1 MLNFTNNKF
10 IKIMRPPLVYTLIFI
25 LIYSCSKPESF
36 NDLPAQQY
44 ALSPGLNVESSY
56 LKDQLI
62 SFNMIDSEGNN
73 ITSSTSF
80 IVDNQLINGN
90 TISYDELGNHE
101 VYADYTIDSQINSTD
116 LIGFNIVE
124 PINKVVV
131 EDYTGTW
138 CGYCPPVAHAI
149 YELKEVYD
157 NIISVGIHNNDELTI
172 DQESDLRSELGIS
185 GFPSARLNRTISW
198 LDPYQISDVNSL
210 LSEENHVAI
219 SINSTL
225 ENIELGVDLR
235 IVSNVELV
243 NHKLVI
249 YLVESNLIYDQSNYF
264 NYVEDS
270 YFYNLGNPIENYS
283 HQDVLRKSITNI
295 SGNVLDIIQ
304 PLNDYK
310 FNFNVQINPDFV
322 VENLAIVAIVVDS
335 NNNAINSQLGA
346 VNSFQDFN

>member
-1 MLNFTNNKF
+1 
-10 IKIMRPPLVYTLIFI
+10 MRSPLLYTLIFI

-36 NDLPAQQY
+36 SDLIVQQNS
-44 ALSPGLNVESSY
+44 LIPGLNVESSY

-80 IVDNQLINGN
+80 TVDNQLINGN
-90 TISYDELGNHE
+90 TISYDEIGSHDVSAN
-101 VYADYTIDSQINSTD
+101 YTIDSQNYSTD
-116 LIGFNIVE
+116 LIVFNIVE
-124 PINKVVV
+124 PINKVIV

-198 LDPYQISDVNSL
+198 FDPYQISEVNSL
-210 LSEENHVAI
+210 LSEENNVAI
-219 SINSTL
+219 SIKSAL
-225 ENIELGVDLR
+225 ENIDLEVNLR

-295 SGNVLDIIQ
+295 SGNTLDLIQ
-304 PLNDYK
+304 PLTDYK
-310 FNFNVQINPDFV
+310 FNFNVEISPDFV
-322 VENLAIVAIVVDS
+322 QENLAIVAMVVDS
-335 NNNAINSQLGA
+335 NNNAINSQFSE

>member
-1 MLNFTNNKF
+1 
-10 IKIMRPPLVYTLIFI
+10 MRPPLLYTLIFI

-36 NDLPAQQY
+36 GDLTVQQNS
-44 ALSPGLNVESSY
+44 LIPGLNVESSY

-73 ITSSTSF
+73 ITSNTSF
-80 IVDNQLINGN
+80 TVDNQLINGN
-90 TISYDELGNHE
+90 TISYDEIGSHDVSAN
-101 VYADYTIDSQINSTD
+101 YTIDSQNYSTD
-116 LIGFNIVE
+116 LIVFNIVE
-124 PINKVVV
+124 PINKVIV

-198 LDPYQISDVNSL
+198 FDPYQISEVNSL
-210 LSEENHVAI
+210 LSEENNVAI
-219 SINSTL
+219 SIKSAL
-225 ENIELGVDLR
+225 ENIDLEVNLR

-295 SGNVLDIIQ
+295 SGNTLDLIQ
-304 PLNDYK
+304 PLTDYK
-310 FNFNVQINPDFV
+310 FNFNVEISPDFV
-322 VENLAIVAIVVDS
+322 QENLAIVAMVVDS
-335 NNNAINSQLGA
+335 NNNAINSQFSE

>member
-101 VYADYTIDSQINSTD
+101 VYADYTIDSQIYSTD

-198 LDPYQISDVNSL
+198 LDPYHISDVNSL
-210 LSEENHVAI
+210 LSEENDVAI
-219 SINSTL
+219 SINSNL
-225 ENIELGVDLR
+225 ENIELGIDLR

>member
-1 MLNFTNNKF
+1 
-10 IKIMRPPLVYTLIFI
+10 MRSPLLYTLIFI
-25 LIYSCSKPESF
+25 LIYSCSKPETFS
-36 NDLPAQQY
+36 DLPVQQNS
-44 ALSPGLNVESSY
+44 LIPGLNVESSY

-73 ITSSTSF
+73 ITSGTSF
-80 IVDNQLINGN
+80 TVDNQLINGN
-90 TISYDELGNHE
+90 TISYDEIGSHDVSAN
-101 VYADYTIDSQINSTD
+101 YTIDSQNYSTD
-116 LIGFNIVE
+116 LIVFNIVE
-124 PINKVVV
+124 PINKVIV

-198 LDPYQISDVNSL
+198 FDPYQISDVNSL
-210 LSEENHVAI
+210 LSEENNVAI
-219 SINSTL
+219 SIKSAL
-225 ENIELGVDLR
+225 ENIDLEVNLR

-295 SGNVLDIIQ
+295 SGNTLDLIQ
-304 PLNDYK
+304 PLTDYK
-310 FNFNVQINPDFV
+310 FNFNVEISPDFV
-322 VENLAIVAIVVDS
+322 QENLAIVAIIVDS
-335 NNNAINSQLGA
+335 NNNAINSQFSE

>member
-1 MLNFTNNKF
+1 
-10 IKIMRPPLVYTLIFI
+10 MRPPLLYTLIFI

-36 NDLPAQQY
+36 SDLIVQQNS
-44 ALSPGLNVESSY
+44 LIPGLNVELSY

-73 ITSSTSF
+73 ITSNTSF
-80 IVDNQLINGN
+80 TVDNQLINGN
-90 TISYDELGNHE
+90 TISYDEIGSHDVSAN
-101 VYADYTIDSQINSTD
+101 YTIDSQNYSTD
-116 LIGFNIVE
+116 LIVFNIVE
-124 PINKVVV
+124 PINKVIV

-198 LDPYQISDVNSL
+198 FDPYQISEVNSL
-210 LSEENHVAI
+210 LSEENNVAI
-219 SINSTL
+219 SIKSAL
-225 ENIELGVDLR
+225 ENIDLEVNLR

-295 SGNVLDIIQ
+295 SGNVLDLIQ
-304 PLNDYK
+304 PLTDYK
-310 FNFNVQINPDFV
+310 FNFNVEISPDFV
-322 VENLAIVAIVVDS
+322 QENLAIVAMVVDS
-335 NNNAINSQLGA
+335 NNNAINSQFSE

>member
-1 MLNFTNNKF
+1 
-10 IKIMRPPLVYTLIFI
+10 MRSPLLYTLIFI
-25 LIYSCSKPESF
+25 LIYSCSKSESF
-36 NDLPAQQY
+36 TDLTVQQNS
-44 ALSPGLNVESSY
+44 LIPGLNVESSY

-80 IVDNQLINGN
+80 TVDNQLINGN
-90 TISYDELGNHE
+90 TISYDEIGSHYVSAN
-101 VYADYTIDSQINSTD
+101 YTIDSQNYSTD
-116 LIGFNIVE
+116 LIVFNIVE
-124 PINKVVV
+124 PINKVIV

-198 LDPYQISDVNSL
+198 FDPYQISDVNSL
-210 LSEENHVAI
+210 LSEENNVAI
-219 SINSTL
+219 SIKSAL
-225 ENIELGVDLR
+225 ENIDLEVNLR

-249 YLVESNLIYDQSNYF
+249 YLLESNLIYDQSNYF

-295 SGNVLDIIQ
+295 SGNTLDLIQ
-304 PLNDYK
+304 PLTDYK
-310 FNFNVQINPDFV
+310 FNFNVEISPDFV
-322 VENLAIVAIVVDS
+322 QENLAIVAMVVDS
-335 NNNAINSQLGA
+335 NNNAINSQFGE

>member
-1 MLNFTNNKF
+1 
-10 IKIMRPPLVYTLIFI
+10 MRSPLLYTLIFI

-36 NDLPAQQY
+36 SDLTVQQNS
-44 ALSPGLNVESSY
+44 LIPGLNVESSY

-73 ITSSTSF
+73 ITSNTSF
-80 IVDNQLINGN
+80 TVDNQLINGN
-90 TISYDELGNHE
+90 TISYDEIGSHDVSAN
-101 VYADYTIDSQINSTD
+101 YTIDSQNYSTD
-116 LIGFNIVE
+116 LIVFNIVE
-124 PINKVVV
+124 PINKVIV

-198 LDPYQISDVNSL
+198 FDPYQISEVNSL
-210 LSEENHVAI
+210 LSEENNVAI
-219 SINSTL
+219 SIKSAL
-225 ENIELGVDLR
+225 ENIDLEVNLR

-295 SGNVLDIIQ
+295 SGNTLDLIQ
-304 PLNDYK
+304 PLTDYK
-310 FNFNVQINPDFV
+310 FNFNVEISPDFV
-322 VENLAIVAIVVDS
+322 QENLAIVAIIVDS
-335 NNNAINSQLGA
+335 NNNAINSQFSE

>member
-1 MLNFTNNKF
+1 
-10 IKIMRPPLVYTLIFI
+10 MRHSLVYTLIFI
-25 LIYSCSKPESF
+25 CFYTCSKPESF
-36 NDLPAQQY
+36 NDLQVQQY
-44 ALSPGLNVESSY
+44 NLIPGLNVESSY

-62 SFNMIDSEGNN
+62 SFEMIDIDGNN

-80 IVDNQLINGN
+80 IVNNQLINGN
-90 TISYDELGNHE
+90 TTSYDNIGTHE
-101 VYADYTIDSQINSTD
+101 VYADYSIDSQNYSTD
-116 LIGFNIVE
+116 SKGFNIVE
-124 PINKVVV
+124 PINKVIV

-138 CGYCPPVAHAI
+138 CGYCPPVANAI

-198 LDPYQISDVNSL
+198 LDPYQFSDVNSL
-210 LSEENHVAI
+210 LSEENNVAI
-219 SINSTL
+219 SINSNT

-235 IVSNVELV
+235 IVSNIELV

-249 YLVESNLIYDQSNYF
+249 YLVESNLIYDQTNYF

-295 SGNVLDIIQ
+295 SGNILDVIQ
-304 PLNDYK
+304 PLIDYK
-310 FNFNVQINPDFV
+310 FTFNVEINPDFV

-335 NNNAINSQLGA
+335 NNNAINSQFGE

>member
-1 MLNFTNNKF
+1 
-10 IKIMRPPLVYTLIFI
+10 MRPPLLYTVIFI

-36 NDLPAQQY
+36 SDLTVQQNSLI
-44 ALSPGLNVESSY
+44 AGLNVESSY

-90 TISYDELGNHE
+90 TISYDEMGSHDVSAN
-101 VYADYTIDSQINSTD
+101 YTIDSQNYSTD
-116 LIGFNIVE
+116 LIVFNIVE
-124 PINKVVV
+124 PINKVIV

-138 CGYCPPVAHAI
+138 CGYCPPVAYAI

-198 LDPYQISDVNSL
+198 FDPYQISEVNSL
-210 LSEENHVAI
+210 LSEENNVAI
-219 SINSTL
+219 SIKSTL
-225 ENIELGVDLR
+225 ENIDLEVNLR
-235 IVSNVELV
+235 IVSNIELV

-295 SGNVLDIIQ
+295 SGNALDVIQ
-304 PLNDYK
+304 PLIDYK
-310 FNFNVQINPDFV
+310 FNYNVEINPDFV
-322 VENLAIVAIVVDS
+322 QENLAIVAMVVDS
-335 NNNAINSQLGA
+335 NNNAINSQFSE

>member
-1 MLNFTNNKF
+1 
-10 IKIMRPPLVYTLIFI
+10 MRSPLLYTLIFI

-36 NDLPAQQY
+36 SDLTVQQNS
-44 ALSPGLNVESSY
+44 LIPGLNVESSY

-73 ITSSTSF
+73 ITSGTSF
-80 IVDNQLINGN
+80 TVDNQLINGN
-90 TISYDELGNHE
+90 TISYDEIGSHDVSAN
-101 VYADYTIDSQINSTD
+101 YTIDSQNYSTD
-116 LIGFNIVE
+116 LIVFNIVE
-124 PINKVVV
+124 PINKVIV

-198 LDPYQISDVNSL
+198 FDPYQISDVNSL
-210 LSEENHVAI
+210 LSEENNVAI
-219 SINSTL
+219 SIKSAL
-225 ENIELGVDLR
+225 ENIDLEVNLR

-249 YLVESNLIYDQSNYF
+249 YLVESNLIYYQSNYF

-295 SGNVLDIIQ
+295 SGNALDLIQ
-304 PLNDYK
+304 PLTDYK
-310 FNFNVQINPDFV
+310 FNFNVEISPDFV
-322 VENLAIVAIVVDS
+322 QENLAIVAMVVDS
-335 NNNAINSQLGA
+335 NNNAINSQFSE

>member
-1 MLNFTNNKF
+1 
-10 IKIMRPPLVYTLIFI
+10 MRHSLVYTLIFI
-25 LIYSCSKPESF
+25 CFYTCSKPESF
-36 NDLPAQQY
+36 NDLQVQQY
-44 ALSPGLNVESSY
+44 NLIPGLNVESSY

-62 SFNMIDSEGNN
+62 SFEMIDIDGNN

-80 IVDNQLINGN
+80 IVNNQLINGN
-90 TISYDELGNHE
+90 TTSYDNIGTHE
-101 VYADYTIDSQINSTD
+101 VYADYSIDSQNYSTD
-116 LIGFNIVE
+116 SKGFNIVE
-124 PINKVVV
+124 PINKVIV

-138 CGYCPPVAHAI
+138 CGYCPPVANAI

-185 GFPSARLNRTISW
+185 GFPSARLNRTILW
-198 LDPYQISDVNSL
+198 LDPYQFSEVNSL
-210 LSEENHVAI
+210 LSEENNVAI
-219 SINSTL
+219 SINSTI
-225 ENIELGVDLR
+225 ENVELGVGLR

-249 YLVESNLIYDQSNYF
+249 YLVESNLIYDQANYF

-295 SGNVLDIIQ
+295 SGNILEVIQ
-304 PLNDYK
+304 PLTDYK
-310 FNFNVQINPDFV
+310 FNFNMELNPDFV

-335 NNNAINSQLGA
+335 NNNAINSQFGE

>member
-1 MLNFTNNKF
+1 
-10 IKIMRPPLVYTLIFI
+10 MRHSLVYTLIFI
-25 LIYSCSKPESF
+25 CFYTCSKPESF
-36 NDLPAQQY
+36 NDLQVQQY
-44 ALSPGLNVESSY
+44 NLIPGLNVESSY

-62 SFNMIDSEGNN
+62 SFEMIDIDGNN

-80 IVDNQLINGN
+80 VVNNQLINGN
-90 TISYDELGNHE
+90 TISYDNIGTHE
-101 VYADYTIDSQINSTD
+101 VYADYSIDSQNYSTD
-116 LIGFNIVE
+116 SKGFNIVE
-124 PINKVVV
+124 PINKVIV

-138 CGYCPPVAHAI
+138 CGYCPPVANAI

-185 GFPSARLNRTISW
+185 GFPSARLNRTILW
-198 LDPYQISDVNSL
+198 LDPYQFSEVNSL
-210 LSEENHVAI
+210 LSEENNVAI
-219 SINSTL
+219 SINSTI
-225 ENIELGVDLR
+225 ENVELGVGLR

-249 YLVESNLIYDQSNYF
+249 YLVESNLIYDQANYF

-295 SGNVLDIIQ
+295 SGNILEVIQ
-304 PLNDYK
+304 PLTDYK
-310 FNFNVQINPDFV
+310 FNFNMELNPDFV

-335 NNNAINSQLGA
+335 NNNAINSQYGE

>member
-1 MLNFTNNKF
+1 
-10 IKIMRPPLVYTLIFI
+10 MRSPLLYTLIFI

-36 NDLPAQQY
+36 SDLIVQQNS
-44 ALSPGLNVESSY
+44 LIPGLNVESSY

-73 ITSSTSF
+73 ITSNTSF
-80 IVDNQLINGN
+80 TVDNQLINGN
-90 TISYDELGNHE
+90 TISYDEIGSHDVSAN
-101 VYADYTIDSQINSTD
+101 YTIDSQNYSTD
-116 LIGFNIVE
+116 LIVFNIVE
-124 PINKVVV
+124 PINKVIV

-198 LDPYQISDVNSL
+198 FDPYQISEVNSL
-210 LSEENHVAI
+210 LSEENNVAI
-219 SINSTL
+219 SIKSAL
-225 ENIELGVDLR
+225 ENIDLEVNLR

-295 SGNVLDIIQ
+295 SGNTLDLIQ
-304 PLNDYK
+304 PLTDYK
-310 FNFNVQINPDFV
+310 FNFNVEISPDFV
-322 VENLAIVAIVVDS
+322 QENLAIVAMVVDS
-335 NNNAINSQLGA
+335 NNNAINSQFSE

>member
-1 MLNFTNNKF
+1 
-10 IKIMRPPLVYTLIFI
+10 
-25 LIYSCSKPESF
+25 
-36 NDLPAQQY
+36 
-44 ALSPGLNVESSY
+44 
-56 LKDQLI
+56 
-62 SFNMIDSEGNN
+62 
-73 ITSSTSF
+73 
-80 IVDNQLINGN
+80 VDNQLINGN
-90 TISYDELGNHE
+90 TISYDEIGSHDVSAN
-101 VYADYTIDSQINSTD
+101 YTIDSQNYSTD
-116 LIGFNIVE
+116 LIVFNIVE
-124 PINKVVV
+124 PINKVIV

-198 LDPYQISDVNSL
+198 FDPYQISDVNSL
-210 LSEENHVAI
+210 LSEENNVAI
-219 SINSTL
+219 SIKSAL
-225 ENIELGVDLR
+225 ENIDLEVNLR

-295 SGNVLDIIQ
+295 SGNALDLIQ
-304 PLNDYK
+304 PLTDYK
-310 FNFNVQINPDFV
+310 FNFNVEISPDFV
-322 VENLAIVAIVVDS
+322 QENLAIVAMVVDS
-335 NNNAINSQLGA
+335 NNNAINSQFSE

>member
-1 MLNFTNNKF
+1 
-10 IKIMRPPLVYTLIFI
+10 MRHSLVYTLIFI
-25 LIYSCSKPESF
+25 CFYTCSKPESF
-36 NDLPAQQY
+36 NDLQVQQY
-44 ALSPGLNVESSY
+44 NLIPGLNVESSY

-62 SFNMIDSEGNN
+62 SFEMIDIDGNN

-80 IVDNQLINGN
+80 VVNNQLINGN
-90 TISYDELGNHE
+90 TISYDNIGTHE
-101 VYADYTIDSQINSTD
+101 VYADYSIDSQNYSTD
-116 LIGFNIVE
+116 SKGFNIVE
-124 PINKVVV
+124 PINKVIV

-138 CGYCPPVAHAI
+138 CGYCPPVANAI

-198 LDPYQISDVNSL
+198 LDPYQFSEVNSL
-210 LSEENHVAI
+210 LSEENNVAI
-219 SINSTL
+219 SINSTI
-225 ENIELGVDLR
+225 ENVELGVGLR

-249 YLVESNLIYDQSNYF
+249 YLVESNLIYDQANYF

-295 SGNVLDIIQ
+295 SGNILEVIQ
-304 PLNDYK
+304 PLTDYK
-310 FNFNVQINPDFV
+310 FNFNMELNPDFV

-335 NNNAINSQLGA
+335 NNNAINSQYGE

>member
-101 VYADYTIDSQINSTD
+101 VYADYTIDSQIYSTD

-210 LSEENHVAI
+210 LTEENDVAI

-225 ENIELGVDLR
+225 ENIELGIDLR

>member
-1 MLNFTNNKF
+1 
-10 IKIMRPPLVYTLIFI
+10 MRLSLVYTLIFI
-25 LIYSCSKPESF
+25 CFYTCSKPESF
-36 NDLPAQQY
+36 NDLQVQQY
-44 ALSPGLNVESSY
+44 NLIPGLNVESSY

-62 SFNMIDSEGNN
+62 SFEMIDIDGNN

-80 IVDNQLINGN
+80 IVNNQLINGN
-90 TISYDELGNHE
+90 TISYDNIGTHE
-101 VYADYTIDSQINSTD
+101 VYADYSIDSQNYSTD
-116 LIGFNIVE
+116 SKGFNIVE
-124 PINKVVV
+124 PINKVIV

-138 CGYCPPVAHAI
+138 CGYCPPVANAI

-198 LDPYQISDVNSL
+198 LDPYQFLEVNSL
-210 LSEENHVAI
+210 LSEENNVAI
-219 SINSTL
+219 SINSTI
-225 ENIELGVDLR
+225 ENVELGVGLR

-249 YLVESNLIYDQSNYF
+249 YLVESNLIYDQANYF

-295 SGNVLDIIQ
+295 SGNVLEVIQ
-304 PLNDYK
+304 PLTDYK
-310 FNFNVQINPDFV
+310 FNFNVELNPDFV

-335 NNNAINSQLGA
+335 NNNAINSQYGE

>member
-1 MLNFTNNKF
+1 
-10 IKIMRPPLVYTLIFI
+10 MRPPLLYTLIFI

-36 NDLPAQQY
+36 GDLTVQQNS
-44 ALSPGLNVESSY
+44 LIPGLNVESSY

-73 ITSSTSF
+73 ITSNTSF
-80 IVDNQLINGN
+80 TVDNQLINGN
-90 TISYDELGNHE
+90 TISYDEIGSHDVSAN
-101 VYADYTIDSQINSTD
+101 YTIDSQNYSTD
-116 LIGFNIVE
+116 LIVFNIVE
-124 PINKVVV
+124 PINKVIV

-198 LDPYQISDVNSL
+198 FDPYQISEVNSL
-210 LSEENHVAI
+210 LSEENNVAI
-219 SINSTL
+219 SIKSAL
-225 ENIELGVDLR
+225 ENIDLEINLR

-295 SGNVLDIIQ
+295 SGNTLDLIQ
-304 PLNDYK
+304 PLTDYK
-310 FNFNVQINPDFV
+310 FNFNVEISPDFV
-322 VENLAIVAIVVDS
+322 QENLAIVAIIVDS
-335 NNNAINSQLGA
+335 NNNAINSQFSE

>member
-1 MLNFTNNKF
+1 
-10 IKIMRPPLVYTLIFI
+10 MRSPLLYTLIFI

-36 NDLPAQQY
+36 SDLIVQQNS
-44 ALSPGLNVESSY
+44 LIPGLNVESSY

-73 ITSSTSF
+73 ITSGTSF
-80 IVDNQLINGN
+80 TVDNQLINGN
-90 TISYDELGNHE
+90 TISYDEIGSHDVSAN
-101 VYADYTIDSQINSTD
+101 YTIDSQNYSTD
-116 LIGFNIVE
+116 LIVFNIVE
-124 PINKVVV
+124 PINKVIV

-198 LDPYQISDVNSL
+198 FDPYQISEVNSL
-210 LSEENHVAI
+210 LSEENNVAI
-219 SINSTL
+219 SIKSAL
-225 ENIELGVDLR
+225 ENIDLEVNLR

-295 SGNVLDIIQ
+295 SGNTLDLIQ
-304 PLNDYK
+304 PLTDYK
-310 FNFNVQINPDFV
+310 FNFNVEISPDFV
-322 VENLAIVAIVVDS
+322 QENLAIVAMVVDS
-335 NNNAINSQLGA
+335 NNNAINSQFSE

>member
-1 MLNFTNNKF
+1 
-10 IKIMRPPLVYTLIFI
+10 MRPPLVYTLIFI

-101 VYADYTIDSQINSTD
+101 VYADYTIDSQIYSTD

-219 SINSTL
+219 SINSNL

>member
-1 MLNFTNNKF
+1 
-10 IKIMRPPLVYTLIFI
+10 MRPPLLYTLIFI

-36 NDLPAQQY
+36 SDLTVQQNS
-44 ALSPGLNVESSY
+44 LIPGLNVESSY

-73 ITSSTSF
+73 ITSNTSF
-80 IVDNQLINGN
+80 TVDNQLINGN
-90 TISYDELGNHE
+90 TISYDEIGSHDVSAN
-101 VYADYTIDSQINSTD
+101 YTIDSQNYSTD
-116 LIGFNIVE
+116 LIVFNIVE
-124 PINKVVV
+124 PINKVIV

-198 LDPYQISDVNSL
+198 FDPYQISEVNSL
-210 LSEENHVAI
+210 LSEENNVAI
-219 SINSTL
+219 SIKSAL
-225 ENIELGVDLR
+225 ENIDLEVNLR

-295 SGNVLDIIQ
+295 SGNTLDLIQ
-304 PLNDYK
+304 PLTDYK
-310 FNFNVQINPDFV
+310 FNFNVEISPDFV
-322 VENLAIVAIVVDS
+322 QENLAIVAMVVDS
-335 NNNAINSQLGA
+335 NNNAINSQFSE

>member
-1 MLNFTNNKF
+1 M
-10 IKIMRPPLVYTLIFI
+10 
-25 LIYSCSKPESF
+25 
-36 NDLPAQQY
+36 
-44 ALSPGLNVESSY
+44 
-56 LKDQLI
+56 
-62 SFNMIDSEGNN
+62 
-73 ITSSTSF
+73 
-80 IVDNQLINGN
+80 
-90 TISYDELGNHE
+90 
-101 VYADYTIDSQINSTD
+101 
-116 LIGFNIVE
+116 
-124 PINKVVV
+124 
-131 EDYTGTW
+131 
-138 CGYCPPVAHAI
+138 
-149 YELKEVYD
+149 
-157 NIISVGIHNNDELTI
+157 
-172 DQESDLRSELGIS
+172 
-185 GFPSARLNRTISW
+185 
-198 LDPYQISDVNSL
+198 NSL
-210 LSEENHVAI
+210 LSEENNVAI
-219 SINSTL
+219 SIKSAL
-225 ENIELGVDLR
+225 ENIDLEVNLR

>member
-1 MLNFTNNKF
+1 
-10 IKIMRPPLVYTLIFI
+10 MRSPLLYTLIFI

-36 NDLPAQQY
+36 SDLTVQQNS
-44 ALSPGLNVESSY
+44 LIPGLNVESSY

-73 ITSSTSF
+73 ITSGTSF
-80 IVDNQLINGN
+80 TVDNQLINGN
-90 TISYDELGNHE
+90 TISYDEIGSHYVSAN
-101 VYADYTIDSQINSTD
+101 YTIDSQNYSTD
-116 LIGFNIVE
+116 LIVFDIVE
-124 PINKVVV
+124 PINKVIV

-198 LDPYQISDVNSL
+198 FDPYQISDVNSL
-210 LSEENHVAI
+210 LSEENNVAI
-219 SINSTL
+219 SIKSAL
-225 ENIELGVDLR
+225 ENIDLEVNLR

-295 SGNVLDIIQ
+295 SGNTLDLIQ
-304 PLNDYK
+304 PLTDYK
-310 FNFNVQINPDFV
+310 FNFNVEISPDFV
-322 VENLAIVAIVVDS
+322 QENLAIVAMVVDS
-335 NNNAINSQLGA
+335 NNNAINSQFSE

>member
-1 MLNFTNNKF
+1 
-10 IKIMRPPLVYTLIFI
+10 MRPPLLYTLIFI

-36 NDLPAQQY
+36 SDLPVQQIS
-44 ALSPGLNVESSY
+44 LIPGLNVESSY
-56 LKDQLI
+56 LKNQLI

-90 TISYDELGNHE
+90 TISYDEIGSHDVSAN
-101 VYADYTIDSQINSTD
+101 YTIDSQNYSTD
-116 LIGFNIVE
+116 LIVFNIVE
-124 PINKVVV
+124 PINKVIV

-172 DQESDLRSELGIS
+172 DQEPDLRSELGIS

-210 LSEENHVAI
+210 LSEENDVAI

-225 ENIELGVDLR
+225 ENIELGVNLR

-295 SGNVLDIIQ
+295 SGNTLDLIQ
-304 PLNDYK
+304 PLTDYK
-310 FNFNVQINPDFV
+310 FNFNVEISPDFV
-322 VENLAIVAIVVDS
+322 QENLAIVAMVVDS
-335 NNNAINSQLGA
+335 NNNAINSQFGE

>member
-1 MLNFTNNKF
+1 
-10 IKIMRPPLVYTLIFI
+10 MRSPLLYTLIFI

-36 NDLPAQQY
+36 SDLTVQQNS
-44 ALSPGLNVESSY
+44 LIPGLNVESSY

-73 ITSSTSF
+73 ITSGTSF
-80 IVDNQLINGN
+80 TVDNQLINGN
-90 TISYDELGNHE
+90 TISYDEIGSHDVSAN
-101 VYADYTIDSQINSTD
+101 YTIDSQNYSTD
-116 LIGFNIVE
+116 LIVFNIVE
-124 PINKVVV
+124 PINKVIV

-198 LDPYQISDVNSL
+198 FDPYQISDVNSL
-210 LSEENHVAI
+210 LSEENNVAI
-219 SINSTL
+219 SIKSAL
-225 ENIELGVDLR
+225 ENIDLEVNLR

-295 SGNVLDIIQ
+295 SGNTLDLIQ
-304 PLNDYK
+304 PLTDYK
-310 FNFNVQINPDFV
+310 FNFNVEISPDFV
-322 VENLAIVAIVVDS
+322 QENLAIVAMVVDS
-335 NNNAINSQLGA
+335 NNNAINSQFSE

>member
-1 MLNFTNNKF
+1 
-10 IKIMRPPLVYTLIFI
+10 MRSPLLYTLIFI

-36 NDLPAQQY
+36 SDLTVQQNS
-44 ALSPGLNVESSY
+44 LIPGLNVESSY

-73 ITSSTSF
+73 ITSGTSF
-80 IVDNQLINGN
+80 TVDNQLINGN
-90 TISYDELGNHE
+90 TISYDEIGSHDVSAN
-101 VYADYTIDSQINSTD
+101 YTIDSQNYSTD
-116 LIGFNIVE
+116 LIVFNIVE
-124 PINKVVV
+124 PINKVIV

-198 LDPYQISDVNSL
+198 FDPYQISDVNSL
-210 LSEENHVAI
+210 LSEENNVAI
-219 SINSTL
+219 SIKSAL
-225 ENIELGVDLR
+225 ENIDLEVNLR

-295 SGNVLDIIQ
+295 SGNALDLIQ
-304 PLNDYK
+304 PLTDYK
-310 FNFNVQINPDFV
+310 FNFNVEISPDFV
-322 VENLAIVAIVVDS
+322 QENLAIVAIIVDS
-335 NNNAINSQLGA
+335 DNNAINSQFSE

>member
-1 MLNFTNNKF
+1 
-10 IKIMRPPLVYTLIFI
+10 MRSPLLYTLIFI

-36 NDLPAQQY
+36 SDLTVQQNS
-44 ALSPGLNVESSY
+44 LIPGLNVESSY

-73 ITSSTSF
+73 ITSGTSF
-80 IVDNQLINGN
+80 TVDNQLINGN
-90 TISYDELGNHE
+90 TISYDEIGSHYVSAN
-101 VYADYTIDSQINSTD
+101 YTIDSQNYSTD
-116 LIGFNIVE
+116 LIVFNIVE
-124 PINKVVV
+124 PINKVIV

-198 LDPYQISDVNSL
+198 FDPYQISDVNSL
-210 LSEENHVAI
+210 LSEENNVAI
-219 SINSTL
+219 SIKSAL
-225 ENIELGVDLR
+225 ENIDLEVNLR

-295 SGNVLDIIQ
+295 SGNALDLIQ
-304 PLNDYK
+304 PLTDYK
-310 FNFNVQINPDFV
+310 FNFNVEISPDFV
-322 VENLAIVAIVVDS
+322 QENLAIVAMVVDS
-335 NNNAINSQLGA
+335 NNNAINSQFSE
-346 VNSFQDFN
+346 VNLFQDFN

>member
-1 MLNFTNNKF
+1 
-10 IKIMRPPLVYTLIFI
+10 MRSPLLYTLIFI

-36 NDLPAQQY
+36 SDLTVQQNS
-44 ALSPGLNVESSY
+44 LIPGLNVESSY

-73 ITSSTSF
+73 ITSGTSF
-80 IVDNQLINGN
+80 TVDNQLINGN
-90 TISYDELGNHE
+90 TISYDEIGSHDVSAN
-101 VYADYTIDSQINSTD
+101 YTIDSQNYSTD
-116 LIGFNIVE
+116 LIVFNIVE
-124 PINKVVV
+124 PINKVIV

-198 LDPYQISDVNSL
+198 FDPYQISEVNSL
-210 LSEENHVAI
+210 LSEENNVAI
-219 SINSTL
+219 SIKSEL
-225 ENIELGVDLR
+225 ENIDLEVKLR

-295 SGNVLDIIQ
+295 SGNTLDLIQ
-304 PLNDYK
+304 PLTDYK
-310 FNFNVQINPDFV
+310 FNFNVEISPDFV
-322 VENLAIVAIVVDS
+322 QENLAIVAIIVDS
-335 NNNAINSQLGA
+335 NNNAINSQFGE

>member
-1 MLNFTNNKF
+1 
-10 IKIMRPPLVYTLIFI
+10 MRPPLLYTVIFI

-36 NDLPAQQY
+36 SDLTVQQNSLI
-44 ALSPGLNVESSY
+44 AGLNVESSY

-90 TISYDELGNHE
+90 TISYDEMGSHDVSAN
-101 VYADYTIDSQINSTD
+101 YTIDSQNYSTD
-116 LIGFNIVE
+116 LIVFNIVE
-124 PINKVVV
+124 PINKVIV

-138 CGYCPPVAHAI
+138 CGYCPPVAYAI

-198 LDPYQISDVNSL
+198 FDPYQISEVNSL
-210 LSEENHVAI
+210 LSEENNVAI
-219 SINSTL
+219 SIKSAL
-225 ENIELGVDLR
+225 ENIDLEVNLR
-235 IVSNVELV
+235 IVSNIELV

-295 SGNVLDIIQ
+295 SGNALDVIQ
-304 PLNDYK
+304 PLIDYK
-310 FNFNVQINPDFV
+310 FNYNVEINPDFV
-322 VENLAIVAIVVDS
+322 QENLAIVAMVVDS
-335 NNNAINSQLGA
+335 NNNAINSQFSE

>member
-101 VYADYTIDSQINSTD
+101 VYADYTIDSQIYSTD

-138 CGYCPPVAHAI
+138 CGNCPPVAHAI

-198 LDPYQISDVNSL
+198 LDPYHISDVNSL
-210 LSEENHVAI
+210 LSEENDVAI
-219 SINSTL
+219 SINSNL
-225 ENIELGVDLR
+225 ENIELGIDLR

-322 VENLAIVAIVVDS
+322 VENLAIVAIIVDS
-335 NNNAINSQLGA
+335 NNNAINSQLGV

>member
-1 MLNFTNNKF
+1 
-10 IKIMRPPLVYTLIFI
+10 MRSPLLYTLIFI

-36 NDLPAQQY
+36 SDLIVQQNS
-44 ALSPGLNVESSY
+44 LIPGLNVESSY

-73 ITSSTSF
+73 ITSGTSF
-80 IVDNQLINGN
+80 TVDNQLINGN
-90 TISYDELGNHE
+90 TISYDEIGSHYVSAN
-101 VYADYTIDSQINSTD
+101 YTIDSQNYSTD
-116 LIGFNIVE
+116 LIVFNIVE
-124 PINKVVV
+124 PINKVIV

-198 LDPYQISDVNSL
+198 FDPYQISDVNSL
-210 LSEENHVAI
+210 LSEENNVAI
-219 SINSTL
+219 SIKSAL
-225 ENIELGVDLR
+225 ENIDLEVNLR

-295 SGNVLDIIQ
+295 SGNTLDLIQ
-304 PLNDYK
+304 PLTDYK
-310 FNFNVQINPDFV
+310 FNFNVEISPDFV
-322 VENLAIVAIVVDS
+322 QENLAIVAMVIDS
-335 NNNAINSQLGA
+335 NNNAINSQFSE

>member
-1 MLNFTNNKF
+1 
-10 IKIMRPPLVYTLIFI
+10 MRSPLLYTLIFI

-36 NDLPAQQY
+36 SDLTVQQNS
-44 ALSPGLNVESSY
+44 LIPGLNVESSY

-73 ITSSTSF
+73 ITSNTSF
-80 IVDNQLINGN
+80 TVDNQLINGN
-90 TISYDELGNHE
+90 TISYDEIGSHDVSAN
-101 VYADYTIDSQINSTD
+101 YTIDSQNYSTD
-116 LIGFNIVE
+116 LIVFNIVE
-124 PINKVVV
+124 PINKVIV

-198 LDPYQISDVNSL
+198 FDPYQISEVNSL
-210 LSEENHVAI
+210 LSEENNVAI
-219 SINSTL
+219 SIKSAL
-225 ENIELGVDLR
+225 ENIDLEVNLR

-295 SGNVLDIIQ
+295 SGNALDLIQ
-304 PLNDYK
+304 PLTDYK
-310 FNFNVQINPDFV
+310 FNFNVEISPDFV
-322 VENLAIVAIVVDS
+322 QENLAIVAMVVDS
-335 NNNAINSQLGA
+335 NNNAINSQFSE

>member
-1 MLNFTNNKF
+1 
-10 IKIMRPPLVYTLIFI
+10 
-25 LIYSCSKPESF
+25 
-36 NDLPAQQY
+36 
-44 ALSPGLNVESSY
+44 
-56 LKDQLI
+56 
-62 SFNMIDSEGNN
+62 MIDSEGNN
-73 ITSSTSF
+73 ITSNTSF
-80 IVDNQLINGN
+80 TVDNQLINGN
-90 TISYDELGNHE
+90 TISYDEIGSHN
-101 VYADYTIDSQINSTD
+101 VSANYTIDSQNYSTG
-116 LIGFNIVE
+116 LIVFNIVE

-198 LDPYQISDVNSL
+198 FDPYQISEVNSL
-210 LSEENHVAI
+210 LSEENNVAI
-219 SINSTL
+219 SIKSAL
-225 ENIELGVDLR
+225 ENIDLEVNLR

-249 YLVESNLIYDQSNYF
+249 YLVESNLIYDQSNYLKI
-264 NYVEDS
+264 NQRNRK
-270 YFYNLGNPIENYS
+270 YNLGNPIENYS

-295 SGNVLDIIQ
+295 SGNTLDLIQ
-304 PLNDYK
+304 PLTDYK
-310 FNFNVQINPDFV
+310 FNFNVEISPDFV
-322 VENLAIVAIVVDS
+322 QENLAIVAIIVDS
-335 NNNAINSQLGA
+335 NNNAINSQFTE

>member
-1 MLNFTNNKF
+1 
-10 IKIMRPPLVYTLIFI
+10 MRSPLLYTLIFI

-36 NDLPAQQY
+36 SDLTVQQNS
-44 ALSPGLNVESSY
+44 LIPGLNVESSY

-73 ITSSTSF
+73 ITSGTSF
-80 IVDNQLINGN
+80 TVDNQLINGN
-90 TISYDELGNHE
+90 TISYDEIGSHDVSAN
-101 VYADYTIDSQINSTD
+101 YTIDSQNYSTD
-116 LIGFNIVE
+116 LIVFNIVE
-124 PINKVVV
+124 PINKVIV

-198 LDPYQISDVNSL
+198 FDPYQISEVNSL
-210 LSEENHVAI
+210 LSEENNVAI
-219 SINSTL
+219 SIKSAL
-225 ENIELGVDLR
+225 ENIDLEVNLR
-235 IVSNVELV
+235 IVSNIELV

-295 SGNVLDIIQ
+295 SGNTLDLIQ
-304 PLNDYK
+304 PLTDYK
-310 FNFNVQINPDFV
+310 FNFNVEISPDFV
-322 VENLAIVAIVVDS
+322 QENLAIVAMVVDS
-335 NNNAINSQLGA
+335 NNNAINSQFSE